1 MLFCS
6 YVDYRHLRVR
16 KSNITASVLGAYAGA
31 THLSLPQVLSRPT
44 ALLSLQLRP
53 VTSYFY
59 LYLALA
65 IEHLPLHKASVAWL
79 EHRYGVKGADVVT
92 TRVSHDLHGT
102 HID

>member
-1 MLFCS
+1 M
-6 YVDYRHLRVR
+6 R

-59 LYLALA
+59 LYLALT
-65 IEHLPLHKASVAWL
+65 IEHLSFHKACVAWL
-79 EHRYGVKGADVVT
+79 EHRNRIKSADMIAT
-92 TRVSHDLHGT
+92 GVSHDLHGT